1 MRRTR
6 FIGLSV
12 LLLFIQPAQAQVNP
26 KEITIARDSLGVPHI
41 FGKTDADVAYGL
53 AWAHAEDNFTDIETV
68 LLAGKGMLGRA
79 IGRKGAE
86 ADYVVALL
94 RCRDLVISQLS
105 TLSPAFQDI
114 IRAYVEGLNA
124 FAKAHPGELRVKK
137 AFPVTVED
145 YMTTVTLSLSMISGL
160 GELLPRVFGEQVAV
174 LPGYMPAGSN
184 AFAFHP
190 SRTTTGEAYLAINSH
205 QPLEGPEAWYEAH
218 LHSDEGLNI
227 IGGLFPGGPVV
238 FHGTNEHLG
247 WAQTV
252 NEMDKVDLYQLR
264 MKNSK
269 SLEYRFDGQW
279 KRLEKRKVRLR
290 VKGIPV
296 AVGKAAY
303 WSAYGATVRTGK
315 GVFSIRYTANQD
327 LRGMEQWWRMNK
339 ATNFTEFY
347 NALSMQGLPMFN
359 IVYADRYDTIFYIS
373 GGKMPLRDPNYRWT
387 GTVPGDSSAT
397 LWNSYHSISD
407 LPQYLNPSSGYLYN
421 TNHSPFLA
429 SDPKDNLDP
438 DRYDATSSYERGHNN
453 RSARFAELVAS
464 GDNISYA
471 DFLRIKYDNRL
482 PMKLRYRVNIDS
494 LSLLRAA
501 DYPETAALIETLQQW
516 DLHADTGSRGA
527 AVFLLL
533 YDYISRHRADYPNDT
548 LTISGAMAALRFAK
562 THQEQYFGRTG
573 ITLGELQRHIRGK
586 VSLPAWGLPDVLTA
600 MYSRVQDDGRFRVVA
615 GESYIQMVRFPK
627 NGLPI
632 VESINCYGSSARPES
647 PHYTDQAELFIGK
660 RLRRMYFDKATVL
673 ANARQI
679 YHPGERPGG
688 N

>member
-1 MRRTR
+1 
-6 FIGLSV
+6 
-12 LLLFIQPAQAQVNP
+12 
-26 KEITIARDSLGVPHI
+26 
-41 FGKTDADVAYGL
+41 
-53 AWAHAEDNFTDIETV
+53 
-68 LLAGKGMLGRA
+68 MLGRA

-94 RCRDLVISQLS
+94 RCRDLVKSQLS
-105 TLSPAFQDI
+105 SLSPAFLEL
-114 IRAYVEGLNA
+114 IRGYVDGLNA
-124 FAKAHPGELRVKK
+124 YANAHPRELRVKK

-160 GELLPRVFGEQVAV
+160 GELLPRIFGGGVAP
-174 LPGYMPAGSN
+174 LQGYAPAGSN

-190 SRTTTGEAYLAINSH
+190 SRTTTGDAYLAINSH

-247 WAQTV
+247 WAHTV

-264 MKNSK
+264 MKNRK
-269 SLEYRFDGQW
+269 SLQYRFDGQW
-279 KRLEKRKVRLR
+279 KTLEKRKVKLR

-296 AVGKAAY
+296 AVSKAAY
-303 WSAYGATVRTGK
+303 WSDYGATIRTDK
-315 GVFSIRYTANQD
+315 GTFSVRYTANQD
-327 LRGMEQWWRMNK
+327 LRGMEQWWHMNK
-339 ATNFTEFY
+339 ASNFTEFY
-347 NALSMQGLPMFN
+347 RALSMQGLPMFN

-373 GGKMPLRDPNYRWT
+373 GGKMPLRNPKFTWT
-387 GTVPGDSSAT
+387 GTLPGDTSAT
-397 LWNSYHSISD
+397 LWNGYHPISD
-407 LPQYLNPSSGYLYN
+407 LPQYINPSSGYLYN

-438 DRYDATSSYERGHNN
+438 GAYDATSGYEMGHNN

-464 GDNISYA
+464 GEKIAYA

-482 PMKLRYRVNIDS
+482 PMKLHYQVNIDS
-494 LSLLRAA
+494 ISLLRAG
-501 DYPETAALIETLQQW
+501 DYPETGALLETLQQW

-527 AVFLLL
+527 AVFLLI
-533 YDYISRHRADYPNDT
+533 YDYISRHRADFPNDT
-548 LTISGAMAALRFAK
+548 LTVAGAEAAFRFAK
-562 THQEQYFGRTG
+562 AHQEKYFGRTG
-573 ITLGELQRHIRGK
+573 VTLGELQRHSRGD

-600 MYSRVQDDGRFRVVA
+600 IYSRIQPDGRFRVFA

-627 NGLPI
+627 NGLPV
-632 VESINCYGSSARPES
+632 VESINCYGASARPES
-647 PHYTDQAELFIGK
+647 PHYTDQAEMFIGK

-673 ANARQI
+673 ATAERV
-679 YHPGERPGG
+679 YHPGDVPDRR
-688 N
+688 